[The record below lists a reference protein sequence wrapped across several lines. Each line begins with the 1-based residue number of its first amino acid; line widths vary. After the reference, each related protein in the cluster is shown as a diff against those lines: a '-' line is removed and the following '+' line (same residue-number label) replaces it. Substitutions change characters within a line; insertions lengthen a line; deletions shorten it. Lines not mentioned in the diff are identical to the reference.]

1 MTTDFTDWQ
10 LFNAGPFPAVVSRL
24 ADGSIIAVN
33 AKAAAML
40 RVPPAEVVGR
50 RITDFYVDP
59 GERAA
64 LVERLTKD
72 RRIDD
77 VLLRFSKPGGRVHWA
92 RASATLISVSGESAI
107 LSSFTDVTDQVAAEQ
122 ALRASEQRLAEQS
135 AALTELTAYEAC
147 GTPCFEARLAQLLEA
162 AATTLRVARTS
173 LWRFD
178 ADREGIHCVDLYRE
192 CTRQHEAGACLPRTA
207 APAYFHALEGER
219 VIVADDA
226 RRDPATRELEAGY
239 LVPLGIGAMLDVPL
253 RERESA
259 IGVLCVE
266 HVGDARTWTVDER
279 NFALSVAN
287 LVTAA
292 IADEAREA
300 AVRRL
305 AEREEELRRAKE
317 AAEAATKAKS
327 EFLANMSHELRTPLN
342 GVLGYAQLLQRD
354 RELAPDHREALD
366 AIATC
371 GAHLLDL
378 INDVLD
384 LTKIEAGRVDQETC
398 PTDVRQLVAE
408 LEQMIANPA
417 RSKNLRVRADIAEGV
432 PERVLVDGRHL
443 RQVLFNLLGNAVKFT
458 PAGEVCLTVGL
469 SGSGPS
475 EVEGPLSEVALRFAV
490 RDTGM
495 GIETDN
501 LGRIFE
507 AFGQTSAGA
516 AAGGTGLG
524 LTISRRLVRSM
535 GGDLMVESTQGVGS
549 VFWFTIPTASVNE
562 RLDAPGAGDS
572 AVPGIDARLPAG
584 ERLTALVADDNTV
597 NRRVLASLLASAG
610 VRVITASS
618 GHEAVDLAVRLQP
631 DVVLMDRRMS
641 DLDGFEATRRIH
653 ASGASARMPVIAV
666 SASAFGDVREAARN
680 AGCLDFI
687 PKPIRA
693 DVLFA
698 KLQHHLGVRFESAR
712 SGPTAVEDLPEAL
725 PPRIAARVRE
735 ALAVGDVTTLERIGR
750 ELRNAPGSA
759 ALASRI
765 AALTREFDFDGL
777 KAFAERLPKEEV
789 GNGTP

>member
-1 MTTDFTDWQ
+1 MSTDFTDWQ
-10 LFNAGPFPAVVSRL
+10 LFNAGPFPAVVSRM
-24 ADGSIIAVN
+24 ADGGIIAVN

-40 RVPPAEVVGR
+40 KTPPADVVGR
-50 RITDFYVDP
+50 HITDFYVDP
-59 GERAA
+59 CERAA

-72 RRIDD
+72 QRVDD
-77 VLLRFSKPGGRVHWA
+77 MLLRFSKPGGPVHWA

-107 LSSFTDVTDQVAAEQ
+107 LSCFTDVTDQVAAEQ
-122 ALRASEQRLAEQS
+122 ALRASEQRLTEQS

-173 LWRFD
+173 MWRF
-178 ADREGIHCVDLYRE
+178 AAGREAIHCVDLYRE
-192 CTRQHEAGACLPRTA
+192 STRRHESGAYLLRPA
-207 APAYFHALEGER
+207 APAYFHALERER

-226 RRDPATRELEAGY
+226 RHDSRTRELDADY

-253 RERESA
+253 REREST

-266 HVGDARTWTVDER
+266 HAGDARTWTVDER

-398 PTDVRQLVAE
+398 PTDVRRLMAE

-417 RSKNLRVRADIAEGV
+417 RSKGLRVRADVADGV

-458 PAGEVCLTVGL
+458 PAGEVRLTVDA
-469 SGSGPS
+469 
-475 EVEGPLSEVALRFAV
+475 VEGPGPSGLRFAV

-495 GIETDN
+495 GIEPEN
-501 LGRIFE
+501 LSRIFD

-535 GGDLMVESTQGVGS
+535 GGDLAVESTQGVGS
-549 VFWFTIPTASVNE
+549 VFWFTVPTASVE
-562 RLDAPGAGDS
+562 EHLAAAGDS

-584 ERLTALVADDNTV
+584 EHLTALVADDNTV

-618 GHEAVDLAVRLQP
+618 GREAVDLAIKLQP
-631 DVVLMDRRMS
+631 DVVLMDRRMN

-653 ASGASARMPVIAV
+653 ASSATARMPVIAV

-680 AGCLDFI
+680 AGCVDFI

-693 DVLFA
+693 EVLFA

-712 SGPTAVEDLPEAL
+712 NGRITAEDLPGAAL
-725 PPRIAARVRE
+725 PSRIAARLRE
-735 ALAVGDVTTLERIGR
+735 ALAVGDVTTLEKIARDV
-750 ELRNAPGSA
+750 RNAPGGSVI
-759 ALASRI
+759 ASRI
-765 AALTREFDFDGL
+765 AALTREFDFEGL

-789 GNGTP
+789 GNGAP